1 MKELKRQIPDSII
14 MNVCELWFKEKLG
27 PVEIQKKLEKEQG
40 YYMRRETVYAIL
52 KDARDRGFVRMSPPI
67 HDELSWKLSER
78 YAGSIKVVSTGEFG
92 VNHFLAANAAELV
105 VDRIKHHRG
114 EGNDI
119 KVRLGLGAGPTTRNI
134 AHELANLYHA
144 DASLPDIVIH
154 TLTSGFRSDS
164 AHLSP
169 ISWFSWFT
177 KEASSRVSFVGLF
190 APPMVPSDK
199 LYETIKKLPGIAEAF
214 EVAKDINIVV
224 TSIGDA
230 TKSGYGWLPFV
241 EEDKKTMLLE
251 SGWCGDVL
259 YCPYSD
265 KGPIP
270 AKALSLQAVTLFT
283 IPDLVAMAR
292 NSQKHS
298 IILVC
303 GPTHDKEGKLKT
315 KALKPLLENP
325 NLRVWTHLITDM
337 GTAQELIKTW

>member
-1 MKELKRQIPDSII
+1 MKTHKYEIPDSII

-27 PVEIQKKLEKEQG
+27 PTEIKNKLYKEQN
-40 YYMRRETVYAIL
+40 YCMRRETIYAIL
-52 KDARDRGFVRMSPPI
+52 KDARDRGFIRMSPPT

-78 YAGSIKVVSTGEFG
+78 YAGSIEVVSTGDFG
-92 VNHFLAANAAELV
+92 VNHLLAAKTAELV
-105 VDRIKHHRG
+105 INRIKHHG
-114 EGNDI
+114 SKGSDS

-134 AHELANLYHA
+134 AFELANLYHA
-144 DASLPDIVIH
+144 DPSIPDIVIH
-154 TLTSGFRSDS
+154 ALTSGFRSDS

-169 ISWFSWFT
+169 ISWFSLFT
-177 KEASSRVSFVGLF
+177 NEGNNRASFVGLF
-190 APPMVPSDK
+190 APPMVPSQK
-199 LYETIKKLPGIAEAF
+199 LYETIKKLPGISEAF

-224 TSIGDA
+224 TSIGNAAD
-230 TKSGYGWLPFV
+230 SVGGWLPYV
-241 EEDKKTMLLE
+241 EEDKKTALLK

-265 KGPIP
+265 KGPIH
-270 AKALSLQAVTLFT
+270 AESLSLQAVTLFT
-283 IPDLVAMAR
+283 IQDLVSMAR
-292 NSQKHS
+292 NTQKHS

-303 GPTHDKEGKLKT
+303 GPSHAKEGKLKT

>member
-1 MKELKRQIPDSII
+1 MRTLKHEIPDSIM
-14 MNVCELWFKEKLG
+14 MNVCELWFKENLG
-27 PVEIQKKLEKEQG
+27 PTEIQKKLEKEQG
-40 YYMRRETVYAIL
+40 YYMSRETVYAIL
-52 KDARDRGFVRMSPPI
+52 RDARDRGFIRLSPPT

-92 VNHFLAANAAELV
+92 VNHFLAAKAAELV
-105 VDRIKHHRG
+105 VDRVKHHG
-114 EGNDI
+114 SEDNDG

-144 DASLPDIVIH
+144 DPSLPDIVIH
-154 TLTSGFRSDS
+154 ALTSGFRSDR
-164 AHLSP
+164 AHHSP

-177 KEASSRVSFVGLF
+177 KEGSNRVSFVGLF

-199 LYETIKKLPGIAEAF
+199 LYQTIKKLPGIAEAF

-224 TSIGDA
+224 TSIGNTA
-230 TKSGYGWLPFV
+230 KSGGDWLPFV
-241 EEDKKTMLLE
+241 EEDKKTTLLE

-259 YCPYSD
+259 YCPYSEN
-265 KGPIP
+265 GPIP

-303 GPTHDKEGKLKT
+303 GPTHWDGKLKT

-337 GTAQELIKTW
+337 GTAQDLIKTW

>member
-1 MKELKRQIPDSII
+1 MKKLKRKIPDSVK
-14 MNVCELWFKEKLG
+14 MNVCELWFNEKLG
-27 PVEIQKKLEKEQG
+27 PVEIQEKLEKEQN
-40 YYMRRETVYAIL
+40 YHMSRETVYAIL
-52 KDARDRGFVRMSPPI
+52 RDARDRRFIRMSPPI
-67 HDELSWKLSER
+67 HDELSMKLSER

-92 VNHFLAANAAELV
+92 VNHLLAAQAAELV
-105 VDRIKHHRG
+105 VDRIKQHG
-114 EGNDI
+114 SNSQNN

-134 AHELANLYHA
+134 AFELATLHQA

-154 TLTSGFRSDS
+154 ALTSGFRSDS

-177 KEASSRVSFVGLF
+177 KEGSNRVSFVGLF

-230 TKSGYGWLPFV
+230 ADSVGGWLPYV
-241 EEDKKTMLLE
+241 EEDKKTALLK

-270 AKALSLQAVTLFT
+270 VESLSLQAVTLFT
-283 IPDLVAMAR
+283 IQDLVSMAR
-292 NSQKHS
+292 NTQKHS

-303 GPTHDKEGKLKT
+303 GPSHAKEGKLKT

>member
-1 MKELKRQIPDSII
+1 MKKLKRQIPDSIK

-27 PVEIQKKLEKEQG
+27 PVEIQKKLEKEQD
-40 YYMRRETVYAIL
+40 YYMRRETIYAIL
-52 KDARDRGFVRMSPPI
+52 RDARDSGFIRMSPPI
-67 HDELSWKLSER
+67 HDELSWKLSEH

-105 VDRIKHHRG
+105 IDRIKYHG
-114 EGNDI
+114 GNDR
-119 KVRLGLGAGPTTRNI
+119 KVRLGLGAGLTTRNI

-154 TLTSGFRSDS
+154 ALTSGFRSDR
-164 AHLSP
+164 AHQSP

-177 KEASSRVSFVGLF
+177 KEGTNRVSFVGLF
-190 APPMVPSDK
+190 APPMVPSDE
-199 LYETIKKLPGIAEAF
+199 LYQTIKKLPGISEAF

-224 TSIGDA
+224 TSIGDTA
-230 TKSGYGWLPFV
+230 KSGGDWLPFV
-241 EEDKKTMLLE
+241 EEDKKATLLE

-283 IPDLVAMAR
+283 IQDLVAMAR

-303 GPTHDKEGKLKT
+303 GPTHSNGKLKT
-315 KALKPLLENP
+315 EALKPLLENP

-337 GTAQELIKTW
+337 GTAQELIKIW